1 MQVLTEPWEPHPQ
14 AQPELEL
21 PVLRPP
27 LAEPPEDSVSF
38 RSDRSYQIPSYPL
51 AYPDGLA
58 NPTAGPFQSRCRL
71 SPSFPLEKTAR
82 RRPQVPREQA

>member
-1 MQVLTEPWEPHPQ
+1 MQVLTEPLEPHPQ
-14 AQPELEL
+14 PQPEL

-38 RSDRSYQIPSYPL
+38 RSDHSYQISSYPL

-58 NPTAGPFQSRCRL
+58 NPTAGPC
-71 SPSFPLEKTAR
+71 
-82 RRPQVPREQA
+82 